1 VRTRGRWAT
10 LCYAVALFALA
21 AIAGGAWLV
30 GPLEWKDSDSLFYEA
45 QRLELLGRSA
55 DEAVAEV
62 FDGDKAR
69 AVAVIEN
76 DADPPHVLD
85 PPWVEY
91 STQFYRRRW
100 SVPAMGAA
108 IDPIFGD
115 RSLQVVAFVGY
126 LALGPAIF
134 LLLLRRYAR
143 LLAAGVSAVCL
154 LLPPVHKWSLFLGVD
169 SWGLVFEMLA
179 FLGLVALLAGGASG
193 RGWWAVWIGSM
204 LALSVTRD
212 ATVALLL
219 GTAWVAWR
227 ERHRIDVR
235 RRNLLVLGTGVA
247 ASVPAVLLFHA
258 SVKNQ
263 LAYVINGYYV
273 PDDTSWGYVL
283 RGYPAQLGDTL
294 ERNLSYPLDYPLPVA
309 LVLYVG
315 LAALAALV
323 VVFLLRAPREPY
335 FDVHRG
341 AMIGYVLFLGVAA
354 NPQGYRLE
362 LIGLPTLAV
371 ALAWGV
377 GAAFGNLWRDTRLAR
392 SVVSRVPG

>member
-1 VRTRGRWAT
+1 MRTRGRWAT
-10 LCYAVALFALA
+10 LCCAVALVALA
-21 AIAGGAWLV
+21 AVAGGAWLV

-62 FDGDKAR
+62 FDGDKAL

-85 PPWVEY
+85 RPWVEY

-115 RSLQVVAFVGY
+115 RSLRVVAFVGY
-126 LALGPAIF
+126 LALGPAMF

-143 LLAAGVSAVCL
+143 LVALGVSAVCL

-169 SWGLVFEMLA
+169 SWGLVFEMAA
-179 FLGLVALLAGGASG
+179 FLGLVALLAGSGSG
-193 RGWWAVWIGSM
+193 RGWWVVWIGSM

-212 ATVALLL
+212 ATVALVL
-219 GTAWVAWR
+219 GAVWVAWR

-273 PDDTSWGYVL
+273 PDDTSWSYVL
-283 RGYPAQLGDTL
+283 RGYPGQLGTTL
-294 ERNLSYPLDYPLPVA
+294 ERNVSYPLDYPLPVA
-309 LVLYVG
+309 MVLYVG

-323 VVFLLRAPREPY
+323 VVFLVRAPREPY

-341 AMIGYVLFLGVAA
+341 AMIGYVLFLAVAA

-371 ALAWGV
+371 ALAWG
-377 GAAFGNLWRDTRLAR
+377 AAAAARYTWRETRLAR
-392 SVVSRVPG
+392 PNVSRVPG